1 MNASD
6 LMKYKNWIVV
16 GDVLNSSKYAYKILN
31 ALKESGYN
39 VCGVNP
45 RGKSEDIYLNLKDV
59 KYKIEVIDLCINPLT
74 GIEILKEAKGLGLDK
89 VLIQP
94 GAGSKEIM
102 DYCKKNN
109 ILAIEGCALVELS
122 NRSSN

>member
-1 MNASD
+1 MNANE

-39 VCGVNP
+39 VFGVNP
-45 RGKSEDIYLNLKDV
+45 RGKSEDIYLKLSDV
-59 KYKIEVIDLCINPLT
+59 KYKIEVIDLCINPLI
-74 GIEILKEAKGLGLDK
+74 GIEILKEAKNLGIDK

-94 GAGSKEIM
+94 GAGSMEIL
-102 DYCKKNN
+102 DYCKRNN
-109 ILAIEGCALVELS
+109 ITAMEGCALVELS